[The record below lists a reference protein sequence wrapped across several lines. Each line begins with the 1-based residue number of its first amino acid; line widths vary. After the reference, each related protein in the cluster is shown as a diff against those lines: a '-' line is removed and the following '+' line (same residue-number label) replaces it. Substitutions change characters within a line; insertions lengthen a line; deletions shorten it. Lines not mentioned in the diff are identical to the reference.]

1 MCFLVRIT
9 NLFSMWLTSI
19 QPFRHLSSRLA
30 LLITN
35 IIIVQSYPKNHQWF
49 LVFTLTNVWKLWM
62 MWSGRS
68 TFQNIYS
75 PSRQQTAPNPPKPK
89 LTDWTNCLHW
99 STRPRRVQEPRF
111 IYIGTTIGMA
121 TPIGGVL
128 GKWEKGLDFFFF
140 WSLGDCRS
148 SLSALLLY
156 SCVQWDKL

>member
-35 IIIVQSYPKNHQWF
+35 IIIVQSYPKNHQRF

-62 MWSGRS
+62 MWSEI
-68 TFQNIYS
+68 FQNIYS

-89 LTDWTNCLHW
+89 LTDWTNYLHW
-99 STRPRRVQEPRF
+99 SARPRRVQEPRF

-121 TPIGGVL
+121 TPIEGVP
-128 GKWEKGLDFFFF
+128 GKWDRGLDFFFF

-156 SCVQWDKL
+156 SCVQGDKL